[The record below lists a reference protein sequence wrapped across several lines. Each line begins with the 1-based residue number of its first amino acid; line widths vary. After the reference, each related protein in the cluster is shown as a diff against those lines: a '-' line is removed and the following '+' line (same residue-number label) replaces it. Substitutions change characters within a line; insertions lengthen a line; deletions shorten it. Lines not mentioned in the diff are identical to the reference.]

1 MKQKV
6 IVIGATGLV
15 GRALVA
21 QLAQNDG
28 VERIVTLTRR
38 AVEYNS
44 PKVENHVLDFAQ
56 LARHA
61 ELFRGDVLFSCL
73 GTTRQQAGS
82 IAAQRVVDVD
92 YQFAAAQLAAQQ
104 GVRHYV
110 LVSSS
115 GADASSRNAY
125 LQMKGELEQKVSALP
140 FARISIV
147 QPSLLLGE
155 RTERRVGEQL
165 GAWLLPLICQ
175 LPGLRR
181 FRPIRGEEVAAKMIR
196 ISQSPSKQGANSD
209 HHAGQNVERFR
220 LDELFD

>member
-15 GRALVA
+15 GRALVE

-44 PKVENHVLDFAQ
+44 QKVENHVLDFAQ

-92 YQFAAAQLAAQQ
+92 YQFDHKNL
-104 GVRHYV
+104 
-110 LVSSS
+110 
-115 GADASSRNAY
+115 
-125 LQMKGELEQKVSALP
+125 KK
-140 FARISIV
+140 
-147 QPSLLLGE
+147 
-155 RTERRVGEQL
+155 
-165 GAWLLPLICQ
+165 
-175 LPGLRR
+175 
-181 FRPIRGEEVAAKMIR
+181 IRK
-196 ISQSPSKQGANSD
+196 
-209 HHAGQNVERFR
+209 
-220 LDELFD
+220 